1 MDDLIRDYLPQA
13 PQHGLYRAPTIPAD
27 KLAAAIRDYAPET
40 DPRTVLALYDATRL
54 GSAKDG
60 ALFLADRLVYQNN
73 DLTPAQTIRYEDIV
87 RVSEKRAFLGGRKV
101 ELDVNQG
108 RATTTHALDF
118 SGRADA
124 AEFVARFLNEAM
136 LASARADARAEFPD
150 EKRPA
155 EEPPSETSGETRTAA
170 GSDLDA
176 VERALADLR
185 AAGTLAE
192 ADYRRLLAALR

>member
-1 MDDLIRDYLPQA
+1 MEALIREYLPQA
-13 PQHGLYRAPTIPAD
+13 PQHGLYRAPDIPAD
-27 KLAAAIRDYAPET
+27 KLSAAIRDYAREVAST
-40 DPRTVLALYDATRL
+40 SVLALYDATRL

-87 RVSEKRAFLGGRKV
+87 RVAEKRLFLGGRKV

-118 SGRADA
+118 SARADA

-136 LASARADARAEFPD
+136 LASARADAGRASSASTGTDVE
-150 EKRPA
+150 
-155 EEPPSETSGETRTAA
+155 
-170 GSDLDA
+170 A
-176 VERALADLR
+176 VARVLEGLR
-185 AAGTLAE
+185 DAGTLAE
-192 ADYRRLLAALR
+192 EDHQRLMETLRGR

>member
-1 MDDLIRDYLPQA
+1 MEALIGEYLPQA
-13 PQHGLYRAPTIPAD
+13 PQHGLYRAPDIPPD
-27 KLAAAIRDYAPET
+27 KLGAAVRDYASEVRPAE
-40 DPRTVLALYDATRL
+40 VLALYDATRL

-73 DLTPAQTIRYEDIV
+73 DLTPAQTVRYEDIV
-87 RVSEKRAFLGGRKV
+87 RVAEKRLFLGGRKV

-118 SGRADA
+118 SARADA

-136 LASARADARAEFPD
+136 LASARADAAKRDSARAGTDVE
-150 EKRPA
+150 
-155 EEPPSETSGETRTAA
+155 
-170 GSDLDA
+170 A
-176 VERALADLR
+176 VARALGGLR

-192 ADYRRLLAALR
+192 EDYRRLIAALRA

>member
-1 MDDLIRDYLPQA
+1 MESLLHDYLPQA
-13 PQHGLYRAPTIPAD
+13 PQHGLYRAPSIPTG
-27 KLAAAIRDYAPET
+27 KLQAAIRDYAHDV
-40 DPRTVLALYDATRL
+40 DPASVLALYDATRL

-87 RVSEKRAFLGGRKV
+87 RVGEKRLFLSGRKV

-118 SGRADA
+118 SARSDA

-136 LASARADARAEFPD
+136 LASARAADLDDLGLDDGGAVQ
-150 EKRPA
+150 
-155 EEPPSETSGETRTAA
+155 RTAA
-170 GSDLDA
+170 GSDAQA
-176 VERALADLR
+176 VERALGDLR
-185 AAGTLAE
+185 ASGALAD
-192 ADYRRLLAALR
+192 ADYRRLLAALREG

>member
-1 MDDLIRDYLPQA
+1 MQDLIRELLPQA
-13 PQHGLYRAPTIPAD
+13 PQHGLYRAPSIPDD
-27 KLAAAIRDYAPET
+27 KLRAAIRDYASEVSAEA
-40 DPRTVLALYDATRL
+40 VLALYDATRL

-60 ALFLADRLVYQNN
+60 ALFLSDRLVYQNN

-87 RVSEKRAFLGGRKV
+87 RVAEKRLFLGGRKV

-118 SGRADA
+118 SARAEA

-136 LASARADARAEFPD
+136 LASARADAGARLPD
-150 EKRPA
+150 ESTPGTDV
-155 EEPPSETSGETRTAA
+155 E
-170 GSDLDA
+170 A
-176 VERALADLR
+176 VERVLGELR

-192 ADYRRLLAALR
+192 EDYRRLMAVLRDR

>member
-1 MDDLIRDYLPQA
+1 MQDLLHEYLPRA
-13 PQHGLYRAPTIPAD
+13 PQHGLYRAPSIPAD
-27 KLAAAIRDYAPET
+27 KLGAAIRDYAPQI
-40 DPRTVLALYDATRL
+40 DPKAVLALYDATRL

-136 LASARADARAEFPD
+136 LASARADAGADAGAERF
-150 EKRPA
+150 PA
-155 EEPPSETSGETRTAA
+155 EQPD
-170 GSDLDA
+170 GSTDVEA
-176 VERALADLR
+176 VQRALADLR

-192 ADYRRLLAALR
+192 ADYRRLLEALRA

>member
-1 MDDLIRDYLPQA
+1 MDALIREYLPQA
-13 PQHGLYRAPTIPAD
+13 PQHGLYRTPSIPAD
-27 KLAAAIRDYAPET
+27 KLQAALRDYAPEIA
-40 DPRTVLALYDATRL
+40 PGAVLALYDATRL

-87 RVSEKRAFLGGRKV
+87 RVDEKRLFLGGRKV

-118 SGRADA
+118 SGRSDA
-124 AEFVARFLNEAM
+124 AEFVARFLQEAM
-136 LASARADARAEFPD
+136 LASARADAGLRRAEPSVSS
-150 EKRPA
+150 PA
-155 EEPPSETSGETRTAA
+155 ATGTDVA
-170 GSDLDA
+170 A

-185 AAGTLAE
+185 AAGSLAD
-192 ADYRRLLAALR
+192 ADYRRLLDALREA

>member
-1 MDDLIRDYLPQA
+1 MESLLHEYLPQA
-13 PQHGLYRAPTIPAD
+13 PQHGIYRAPAIPTD
-27 KLAAAIRDYAPET
+27 KLQAAIRDYAHGVEPSS
-40 DPRTVLALYDATRL
+40 VLALYDATRL

-87 RVSEKRAFLGGRKV
+87 RVNEKRLFLGGRKV

-124 AEFVARFLNEAM
+124 AEYIARFLQEAM
-136 LASARADARAEFPD
+136 LASARAAEVAPRRASAD
-150 EKRPA
+150 ETA
-155 EEPPSETSGETRTAA
+155 GHTAA
-170 GSDLDA
+170 GSDVAA
-176 VERALADLR
+176 VERALERLR
-185 AAGTLAE
+185 ADGTLAD
-192 ADYRRLLAALR
+192 ADHQRLLAALRAE